1 MFNVSQLYSITP
13 FLRTNFLE
21 VNYNEQAFITIK
33 QKKRDLRFFDHVS
46 SRILSE
52 KYKRLQRKVDQWLVF
67 GVI

>member
-52 KYKRLQRKVDQWLVF
+52 KYKRLQRKVDQWLAF

>member
-33 QKKRDLRFFDHVS
+33 QKKRDLRFFDHIS

-52 KYKRLQRKVDQWLVF
+52 KYKRLQRKVDQWLAF

>member
-33 QKKRDLRFFDHVS
+33 KKKRDLRFFDHVS

-52 KYKRLQRKVDQWLVF
+52 KYKRLQRKVDQWLAF